1 MALHHSPANCKVAL
15 LAGGTSGEREISLA
29 SGAGARKALE
39 TAGYTVTQL
48 DPAERNDIRRLMDED
63 FDVAFLTLHGRGGED
78 GTLQGFLETIGLP
91 YTGSG
96 VCASAVAIDKGRS
109 KLFYERAG
117 LATPAWTVVRQHEPY
132 DIDAIIAKLGDHC
145 AVKAIHEGSTLGIYI
160 VEGREALE
168 EAIRSA
174 FAFDDEVLIEQYVAG
189 PEYTIV
195 VLGNQDVEALPI
207 IEIIPAN
214 DFYDFESKYAP
225 GGSEH
230 ICPARLDEETTAAM
244 QRAAATAHIA
254 LGCSGA
260 TRTDFILDEDGCAW
274 VLETNTLPGMTE
286 TSLLPD
292 AARAAGIAFPDL
304 CTRLIDYALEAK
316 KSE

>member
-1 MALHHSPANCKVAL
+1 MAFHHDPANCKVAL

-29 SGAGARKALE
+29 SGAGAKKALE
-39 TAGYTVTQL
+39 EAGYEVVQL
-48 DPAERNDIRRLMDED
+48 DPALRADIRRLIDED
-63 FDVAFLTLHGRGGED
+63 FDVAFLALHGRGGED
-78 GTLQGFLETIGLP
+78 GTLQGFLETIGMS

-96 VCASAVAIDKGRS
+96 VCASAIAIDKGRS
-109 KLFYERAG
+109 KFFYERAG
-117 LATPAWTVVRQHEPY
+117 LATPAWTVVRRYEPY
-132 DIDAIIAKLGDHC
+132 DLDAIISEAGDHVV
-145 AVKAIHEGSTLGIYI
+145 VKAIHEGSTLGIYI
-160 VEGREALE
+160 VEGKPALA
-168 EAIRSA
+168 EAINAA
-174 FAFDDEVLIEQYVAG
+174 FEFDDEVLIEQYIAG

-195 VLGNQDVEALPI
+195 VLGNQDVEVLPI

-230 ICPARLDEETTAAM
+230 ICPARLDEATTAAM

-254 LGCSGA
+254 LGCAGA
-260 TRTDFILDEDGCAW
+260 TRTDFILDADGQAW

-292 AARAAGIAFPDL
+292 AARAAGISFPDL
-304 CTRLIDYALEAK
+304 CTRLIDYALEEK
-316 KSE
+316 NSE

>member
-1 MALHHSPANCKVAL
+1 MALYHDPANCKVAL

-39 TAGYTVTQL
+39 EAGYTVTQL
-48 DPAERNDIRRLMDED
+48 DPAQLSDIRRLMDEE

-78 GTLQGFLETIGLP
+78 GTMQGFLETIGLP

-96 VCASAVAIDKGRS
+96 VCASALAIDKGRA
-109 KLFYERAG
+109 KLFYEKAG
-117 LATPAWTVVRQHEPY
+117 LATPAWKLVKRNEPY
-132 DIDAIIAKLGDHC
+132 DIQTIVAEIGDHC
-145 AVKAIHEGSTLGIYI
+145 VVKAVHEGSTLGIYI
-160 VEGREALE
+160 VEGAEALQ
-168 EAIRSA
+168 EAIESA
-174 FAFDDEVLIEQYVAG
+174 FTFDDEVLIEQYVSG
-189 PEYTIV
+189 PEYTVV
-195 VLGNQDVEALPI
+195 VLGNQDVEVLPI

-230 ICPARLDEETTAAM
+230 VCPARLDEKTTAEM

-260 TRTDFILDEDGCAW
+260 TRTDFILDENGCAW
-274 VLETNTLPGMTE
+274 ALETNTLPGMTE
-286 TSLLPD
+286 TSLLPE
-292 AARAAGIAFPDL
+292 AARAIGISFPNL

>member
-1 MALHHSPANCKVAL
+1 MALHHDPANCKVAL

-39 TAGYTVTQL
+39 TAGYTVEQL
-48 DPAERNDIRRLMDED
+48 DPAERSDIRRLMDD
-63 FDVAFLTLHGRGGED
+63 SFDVAFLTLHGRGGED

-117 LATPAWTVVRQHEPY
+117 LFTPAWTVVRRYEPY
-132 DIDAIIAKLGDHC
+132 DPEIIIEQLGEHC
-145 AVKAIHEGSTLGIYI
+145 VVKAIHEGSTLGIYI
-160 VEGREALE
+160 VEGEQALE
-168 EAIRSA
+168 EAIQSA
-174 FAFDDEVLIEQYVAG
+174 FSFDDEVLIEQYVEG

-195 VLGNQDVEALPI
+195 VLGNQNVEALPI

-230 ICPARLDEETTAAM
+230 ICPARLDEKTTATM

-260 TRTDFILDEDGCAW
+260 TRTDFILDENGCAW

-292 AARAAGIAFPDL
+292 AARAAGIAFPEL